1 MLTKQDINELQET
14 FATKDDLKNNQ
25 IDLKK
30 EIQELKE
37 ELRANTNAI
46 VGEIRTVIEMLGENI
61 GKTKGHD
68 TTLDDHE
75 ERIQKIE
82 QTLPLN

>member
-37 ELRANTNAI
+37 ELRANTNA
-46 VGEIRTVIEMLGENI
+46 
-61 GKTKGHD
+61 
-68 TTLDDHE
+68 TTYHLHCKQHFD
-75 ERIQKIE
+75 
-82 QTLPLN
+82 